1 MYVCMYVCMAL
12 TPALNTSQIY
22 PCYPLNLD
30 PNPNSP
36 PPPDSKTSKSNL
48 QEPAGLHHLASASW
62 PLLCVEF
69 RAVKDQAELVF
80 NLICPKA

>member
-1 MYVCMYVCMAL
+1 MYVMYVCMYVCMAL

-36 PPPDSKTSKSNL
+36 PP
-48 QEPAGLHHLASASW
+48 HWASASW

-80 NLICPKA
+80 TLICPKA